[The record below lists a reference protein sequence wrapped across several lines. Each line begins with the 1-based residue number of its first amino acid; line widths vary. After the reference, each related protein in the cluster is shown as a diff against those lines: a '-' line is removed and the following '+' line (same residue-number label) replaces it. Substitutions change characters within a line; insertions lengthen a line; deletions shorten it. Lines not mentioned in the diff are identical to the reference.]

1 MEISNGWHQVRIA
14 LEATLDHL
22 FDLRPEAFCE
32 FDSLLSID
40 EMNALGYVRNFPHL
54 TCLMCSI
61 EEKKLGSFATGNS
74 TLSSGFQPA
83 GTDMALLPAACYKVY
98 MGLRG
103 RRLDEPLVVGCMARC
118 FRHEDKVL
126 DAYRALNFTMKEFV
140 CLGNVRDAQ
149 RHIEDGFLHIDR
161 LMDHLGI
168 RFSCEVASD
177 PFFDASGSLATLS
190 RLSPTKR
197 EIVFQGHAVASMN
210 FHRNYF
216 GDKFDIRIADQPV
229 NTSCVAFG
237 IERWISMFK
246 DVFKTPHDAIAALAS
261 AEPALAFR
269 APAEVTSALL

>member
-1 MEISNGWHQVRIA
+1 MPHV
-14 LEATLDHL
+14 LD
-22 FDLRPEAFCE
+22 R
-32 FDSLLSID
+32 
-40 EMNALGYVRNFPHL
+40 G
-54 TCLMCSI
+54 
-61 EEKKLGSFATGNS
+61 KKLGSFATGNS